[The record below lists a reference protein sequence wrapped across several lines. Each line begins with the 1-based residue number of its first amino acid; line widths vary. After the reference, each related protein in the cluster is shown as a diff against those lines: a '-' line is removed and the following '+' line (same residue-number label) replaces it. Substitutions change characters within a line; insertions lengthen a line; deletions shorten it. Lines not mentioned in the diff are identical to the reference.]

1 MTMIFAL
8 LRYHFQVL
16 YFKWSAKLFEIDGV
30 REFMLT
36 FYIFLCIYNFKKF
49 DELNITGWDGMSGS
63 NIANEIFDMEESGE
77 IDKNSCMVPKVEFD
91 SSWKKV
97 NERVPEG
104 NY

>member
-1 MTMIFAL
+1 MTRIFAL
-8 LRYHFQVL
+8 LRYYFQVL
-16 YFKWSAKLFEIDGV
+16 YIKWSAKLFEIDGV
-30 REFMLT
+30 REFMLI
-36 FYIFLCIYNFKKF
+36 FYFFFKKF
-49 DELNITGWDGMSGS
+49 DKLNITGWDGMSGS

>member
-1 MTMIFAL
+1 
-8 LRYHFQVL
+8 
-16 YFKWSAKLFEIDGV
+16 
-30 REFMLT
+30 
-36 FYIFLCIYNFKKF
+36 
-49 DELNITGWDGMSGS
+49 MSGS

-77 IDKNSCMVPKVEFD
+77 IDKNSSMVPKVEFD